1 MILGA
6 AGWTGVMLGLAS
18 SIALV
23 VFGFRAVRTPH
34 RSTRGQLQ
42 QPVLGM
48 VAGAALAFGALEMA
62 LLTDDFAVSFVA
74 GNSSRA
80 TPVLFKLTAAWS
92 ALEGSIVLWVAV
104 LAGFTA
110 AVLRQVRS
118 VDDRLGTGA
127 LAMLG
132 LVGAFF
138 FGLVSTVANPF
149 ELIAQPPTDGPGP
162 NALLQNHLLVAIH
175 PPLLYLG
182 YVGFT
187 VPFAFAM
194 SALLTGT
201 PGADWLRRTRRAN
214 LVAWSF
220 LSAGLVV
227 GAWWSYE
234 VLGWG
239 GFWAWDP
246 VENAA
251 LIPWLVATAFIHSA
265 VVQVRRGILQ
275 SWNFVLVLATF
286 ALTILGT
293 FLTRSSVVVSV
304 HSFTQSP
311 VGPALLG
318 FFVLVVAGGFT
329 LFALRAP
336 RLASPDRL
344 ESLASREGA
353 FLVNNLL
360 LSLFAFVV
368 LLGTL
373 YPVFVEAF
381 TGAQTS
387 VGRPFFDRMAVPIS
401 FALLLAMGVGPFTPY
416 RAANG
421 RLLWTRLRPALLAG
435 SIVSAGLV
443 VAGVRSAAVVAVAL
457 LATVIV
463 AASVRQLFASAP
475 DRRPASL
482 FRLVRRQRG
491 YWGGQVSHI
500 GLVLVALA
508 IALSADLSERATAT
522 LAQGESVEFAGYT
535 LTYTGNETNRLPYRT
550 EVVAEMEIRDGA
562 DVVRSAG
569 PSLNQYPSQQ
579 QAVAT
584 PSVWSTPREDIYIA
598 LTSLEDGQVS
608 LSLYRYPL
616 MWTLWAGG
624 LLVAA
629 GGFWAVGGRPW
640 RRLPASAAVTPS
652 AVAVSHPA
660 ARPPEVAASPSH
672 QPAERNEGP
681 NRV

>member
-1 MILGA
+1 
-6 AGWTGVMLGLAS
+6 MLGLAS
-18 SIALV
+18 SIALA
-23 VFGFRAVRTPH
+23 VFGFRAVRTPD
-34 RSTRGQLQ
+34 RATRGQLQ
-42 QPVLGM
+42 QPVFGM
-48 VAGAALAFGALEMA
+48 VAGAAVAFSALELA

-92 ALEGSIVLWVAV
+92 ALEGSIVLWIAV

-118 VDDRLGTGA
+118 ADDRLGTGA
-127 LAMLG
+127 LAVMG
-132 LVGAFF
+132 LVAAFF

-149 ELIAQPPTDGPGP
+149 EVIAQPPADGPGP
-162 NALLQNHLLVAIH
+162 NALLQNHLLVTIH

-194 SALLTGT
+194 SALLTRT
-201 PGADWLRRTRRAN
+201 PGIDWLRRTRRAN

-220 LSAGLVV
+220 LSAGLVL

-251 LIPWLVATAFIHSA
+251 LIPWLTATAFIHSA

-275 SWNFVLVLATF
+275 SWNFVLMLTTF

-293 FLTRSSVVVSV
+293 FLTRSSVVTSV

-318 FFVLVVAGGFT
+318 FFVVVVVGGFT

-387 VGRPFFDRMAVPIS
+387 VGRPFFDQMAVPIA

-421 RLLWTRLRPALLAG
+421 RLLWARLRPALLAG
-435 SIVSAGLV
+435 SLVSAGLV
-443 VAGVRSAAVVAVAL
+443 VAGVRSVAVVAVAL
-457 LATVIV
+457 LATAIV
-463 AASVRQLFASAP
+463 AASARQLLTSGP
-475 DRRPASL
+475 DRRPAAL

-491 YWGGQVSHI
+491 YWGGQLSHI

-508 IALSADLSERATAT
+508 IAVSADLSERATAT
-522 LAQGESVEFAGYT
+522 LRQGESVEFAGYT
-535 LTYTGNETNRLPYRT
+535 VTYTGNETIQRPHRT
-550 EVVAEMEIRDGA
+550 EVAAEFQIREGA
-562 DVVRSAG
+562 DVVRMAG

-584 PSVWSTPREDIYIA
+584 PSVWSTPREDIYVA

-608 LSLYRYPL
+608 VNLYRYPL

-629 GGFWAVGGRPW
+629 GGFWAVGGRPR
-640 RRLPASAAVTPS
+640 RRLRDSTPAIAETDAPANSDAGAPQAVPVLSDLTP
-652 AVAVSHPA
+652 
-660 ARPPEVAASPSH
+660 E
-672 QPAERNEGP
+672 QGEG
-681 NRV
+681 RHHV

>member
-1 MILGA
+1 MILAA
-6 AGWTGVMLGLAS
+6 AGWAGVMLGLAS
-18 SIALV
+18 SIALA
-23 VFGFRAVRTPH
+23 VFGFRALRRPD
-34 RSTRGQLQ
+34 RATRGQLQ
-42 QPVLGM
+42 QPVVGM
-48 VAGAALAFGALEMA
+48 VTGAAVAFITLEIA

-92 ALEGSIVLWVAV
+92 ALEGSIVLWIAV

-110 AVLRQVRS
+110 VVLRQVRS
-118 VDDRLGTGA
+118 VDDRLGVGA
-127 LAMLG
+127 LAFMG
-132 LVGAFF
+132 LVATFF

-149 ELIAQPPTDGPGP
+149 EVLAQPPADGPGP
-162 NALLQNHLLVAIH
+162 NALLQNHLLVTIH

-194 SALLTGT
+194 SALLTRT
-201 PGADWLRRTRRAN
+201 PGVDWLRRTRRAN

-220 LSAGLVV
+220 LSAGLVL

-251 LIPWLVATAFIHSA
+251 LIPWLTATAFIHSA

-275 SWNFVLVLATF
+275 SWNFVLVLTTF

-293 FLTRSSVVVSV
+293 FLTRSSVVASV

-318 FFVLVVAGGFT
+318 FFVVVVVGGFT

-421 RLLWTRLRPALLAG
+421 RLLWERLRPALLAG
-435 SIVSAGLV
+435 SLVSAGLV
-443 VAGVRSAAVVAVAL
+443 VAGVRSVAVVAVAL
-457 LATVIV
+457 LATAIV
-463 AASVRQLFASAP
+463 AASARQLFTSAP
-475 DRRPASL
+475 DRRPATL
-482 FRLVRRQRG
+482 FRILRRQRG

-508 IALSADLSERATAT
+508 IAVSADLSERTTAT
-522 LAQGESVEFAGYT
+522 LRQGESVEFGGYT
-535 LTYTGNETNRLPYRT
+535 VTYTGNETIQRSHRT
-550 EVVAEMEIRDGA
+550 EVAAEFQIREGT
-562 DVVRSAG
+562 DVVRIAG

-584 PSVWSTPREDIYIA
+584 PSVWSTPREDIYVA

-608 LSLYRYPL
+608 VNLYRYPL

-629 GGFWAVGGRPW
+629 GGFWAVGGSP
-640 RRLPASAAVTPS
+640 RRRVRDTTPAAAEANAPASSDAGAAQ
-652 AVAVSHPA
+652 AVAVLSDPPA
-660 ARPPEVAASPSH
+660 A
-672 QPAERNEGP
+672 QGEGQD
-681 NRV
+681 RA

>member
-1 MILGA
+1 MILAA
-6 AGWTGVMLGLAS
+6 AGWAGVMLGLAS
-18 SIALV
+18 SIALA
-23 VFGFRAVRTPH
+23 VFGFRALRTPH
-34 RSTRGQLQ
+34 RATRGQLQ
-42 QPVLGM
+42 QPVVGM
-48 VAGAALAFGALEMA
+48 VAGAAVAFIALELA

-110 AVLRQVRS
+110 VVLRQVRS

-127 LAMLG
+127 LAVMG
-132 LVGAFF
+132 LVATFF

-149 ELIAQPPTDGPGP
+149 EVIAQPPADGPGP
-162 NALLQNHLLVAIH
+162 NALLQNHLLVALH

-194 SALLTGT
+194 SALLTRT
-201 PGADWLRRTRRAN
+201 PGIDWLRRTRRAN

-220 LSAGLVV
+220 LSAGLVL

-251 LIPWLVATAFIHSA
+251 LIPWLTATAFIHSA

-275 SWNFVLVLATF
+275 SWNFVLVLTTF

-293 FLTRSSVVVSV
+293 FLTRSSVVASV

-318 FFVLVVAGGFT
+318 FFVVVVVGGFT

-421 RLLWTRLRPALLAG
+421 RLLWSRLRPALLAG
-435 SIVSAGLV
+435 SVVSAALV
-443 VAGVRSAAVVAVAL
+443 VAGVRSVAVVAVAL
-457 LATVIV
+457 LATAIV
-463 AASVRQLFASAP
+463 AASARQLLTSAP
-475 DRRPASL
+475 DRRPATL
-482 FRLVRRQRG
+482 FRIVRRQRG
-491 YWGGQVSHI
+491 YWGGQISHI
-500 GLVLVALA
+500 GLVLIALA
-508 IALSADLSERATAT
+508 IAVSADLSERTTAT
-522 LAQGESVEFAGYT
+522 LRQGESVEFGGYT
-535 LTYTGNETNRLPYRT
+535 VTYTGNETIQRSHRT
-550 EVVAEMEIRDGA
+550 EVAAEFQIREGA
-562 DVVRSAG
+562 DVVRIAG

-584 PSVWSTPREDIYIA
+584 PSVWSTPREDIYVA

-608 LSLYRYPL
+608 VNLYRYPL

-629 GGFWAVGGRPW
+629 GGFWAVGGRP
-640 RRLPASAAVTPS
+640 RRRVRDTTSAAEASAPENSDAGPPQ
-652 AVAVSHPA
+652 AVAVLSDP
-660 ARPPEVAASPSH
+660 PPE
-672 QPAERNEGP
+672 QGEGRNHA
-681 NRV
+681 